1 MTNSDKTKLLLVLD
15 GGGTRTRALVAP
27 AADPSALPCGTTEAG
42 PSNFNQVGADGLKAV
57 ACEIIE
63 RLAVPAHRIQTVV
76 AGLAGVG
83 REQERQQA
91 ESVLC
96 EIFSEAR
103 VLVRTDAELAYD
115 GAFGSQ
121 TGGILIIAGTGS
133 IAWTRLADGRFLR
146 AGGWGPLLGD
156 DGSGAWLGREAL
168 RLCLRQGETGT
179 FGPLSKAILESLNI
193 TEASR
198 ILNLVY
204 QQKYDS
210 QHWASLA
217 PLVFEFAGKDM
228 EADKLIQETGTALAE
243 LARRLLA
250 QMDATTEQIPLAV
263 CGGLTAQWP
272 LLEPSFMAEL
282 ERESRAKF
290 EIIEPLGDALF
301 GGRFIAQKHSSL

>member
-15 GGGTRTRALVAP
+15 GGGTRTRALLAP
-27 AADPSALPCGTTEAG
+27 ISDPSALPSGTTEAG

-57 ACEIIE
+57 INEIIE
-63 RLAVPAHRIQTVV
+63 NLSVPFRRIQTVV

-83 REQERQQA
+83 REEERQQA

-96 EIFSEAR
+96 EIFPDAR

-121 TGGILIIAGTGS
+121 SGGILIIAGTGS

-146 AGGWGPLLGD
+146 AGGWGALLGD

-179 FGPLSKAILESLNI
+179 FSPLAKAILKSLNL
-193 TEASR
+193 TEANR
-198 ILNLVY
+198 ILNLIY

-217 PLVFEFAGKDM
+217 PFVFEFAGKDM
-228 EADKLIQETGTALAE
+228 EAEKLIQKTGTALAE

-250 QMDATTEQIPLAV
+250 QMVSTPERIPLAV

-272 LLEPSFMAEL
+272 LLEPSFTAEL
-282 ERESRAKF
+282 ENETLAKF
-290 EIIEPLGDALF
+290 KIIEPLGDALF
-301 GGRFIAQKHSSL
+301 GGRLIAQR